1 VAKEIDLP
9 EPFENMGRRWSARWP
24 PRPRMWPGTERQRPP
39 CWRSPSSEKVRADY
53 FETKD
58 GLTVV
63 ADLPGVEQK
72 ALDVRV
78 ADGILTLQRR
88 TAHVAP
94 GTPIEREYDLLHFY
108 RQFELPEEVDAE
120 KIGAEIKHSVLTL
133 CLPKKEKTKPRR
145 IDVSVG

>member
-1 VAKEIDLP
+1 MAEKTVPSVQSEAVP
-9 EPFENMGRRWSARWP
+9 GRREDTRAQERYITP
-24 PRPRMWPGTERQRPP
+24 P
-39 CWRSPSSEKVRADY
+39 VDI

-78 ADGILTLQRR
+78 ADGILTLQGR

-94 GTPIEREYDLLHFY
+94 GTPVVREYELLNFY
-108 RQFELPEEVDAE
+108 RQFELPEEVDSDKITAE
-120 KIGAEIKHSVLTL
+120 FKHGVLTL
-133 CLPKKEKTKPRR
+133 QLPKKEKAKPRK
-145 IDVSVG
+145 IEVSAS

>member
-1 VAKEIDLP
+1 MAEKTVPSVHSEAAP
-9 EPFENMGRRWSARWP
+9 ARREDTRAQERYIIP
-24 PRPRMWPGTERQRPP
+24 P
-39 CWRSPSSEKVRADY
+39 VDI

-63 ADLPGVEQK
+63 ADLPGVSQD

-78 ADGILTLQRR
+78 ADGLLTLQGK

-94 GTPIEREYDLLHFY
+94 GAPIVREYELLHFY
-108 RQFELPEEVDAE
+108 RQFELPEEVDAD
-120 KIGAEIKHSVLTL
+120 KIGAELKHGVLML
-133 CLPKKEKTKPRR
+133 QLPKKEKAKPRK